1 MLPPEYLIGCADEVV
16 ETFAAVEDEIIA
28 DVAKRIVKMRLVSE
42 TSEWQIMKAR
52 EVGLLNRNV
61 QKILAEASGYS
72 EQEIRRLMNEAGMK
86 ALEYDDAIYRMAG
99 LHPLAFS
106 ESPALAAILLHGTDD
121 TLKLIANFTQTR
133 AMTTEV
139 AFRNLCDKAF
149 LQVMSGAYDPET
161 AIRRA
166 IWELAR
172 QEISKIA
179 YPSGHK
185 SSMENAV
192 RRAVITGVNQS
203 IAKLQLA
210 RADEMGC
217 ELVEVTSHAGARPSH
232 AVWQGQI
239 YCIRG
244 KHKEYEDFYSAT
256 GYGTGAGLCGW
267 NCYHNFY
274 PYFEGLSTP
283 AFSRDP
289 SRDAGRSNNAD
300 YENQQQQ
307 RYYERQIRAAKKE
320 CVALNAA
327 YEAANGSAKQSFK
340 EDFNQAALKLK
351 RREAKMDDFL
361 LRTGRTRL
369 REREQTPGFNRSV
382 SSRAVWAKR
391 KSQT

>member
-28 DVAKRIVKMRLVSE
+28 DIAQRIVKMKYISE
-42 TSEWQIMKAR
+42 TTEWQIMKAR
-52 EVGLLNRNV
+52 QVGLLNQNV
-61 QKILAEASGYS
+61 QKILAEATGYS

-149 LQVMSGAYDPET
+149 LQIMSGAYDPET

-210 RADEMGC
+210 RAEEMGC

-232 AVWQGQI
+232 AVWQGKV

-244 KHKEYEDFYSAT
+244 KHKDYENFFDAT

-340 EDFNQAALKLK
+340 EDFDQAALKLK

-382 SSRAVWAKR
+382 SARAVWAKR

>member
-340 EDFNQAALKLK
+340 EDFDKAALKLK
-351 RREAKMDDFL
+351 QREAKMDDFL

-382 SSRAVWAKR
+382 SARAVWAKR